1 MTTITIP
8 KNLIM
13 EKDLM
18 IISRSKY
25 DSILEYLKIIEDYEH
40 LWKNVTKN
48 KLLKSYSKSDS
59 IYDQV

>member
-18 IISRSKY
+18 IIPR
-25 DSILEYLKIIEDYEH
+25 LEYQNLLKYTMINEEH
-40 LWKNVTKN
+40 ESLWQNASKN
-48 KLLKSYSKSDS
+48 KFLKSYSKSDEV
-59 IYDQV
+59 YDQI

>member
-18 IISRSKY
+18 IIPR
-25 DSILEYLKIIEDYEH
+25 LEYQNLLKYTVFNKEH
-40 LWKNVTKN
+40 ESLWWEASKTKF
-48 KLLKSYSKSDS
+48 LKSYSKSDS
-59 IYDQV
+59 IYDQI